1 MMRRNQTS
9 YLFRNWCLG
18 PVLAALFTLAGCG
31 GSSDP
36 ASESSSSSVALDPT
50 RLAADQTLVRGG
62 GSEPESLDPHKISG
76 TVESA
81 LLRDLLETLVI
92 AAPDGGVRPAVA
104 ESWETTDNQTYIF
117 KLRENAKWSNG
128 DAVTADDF
136 VYSWRRLVDPATA
149 SKYAWY
155 LAAAKV
161 ENAQAISEGKQ
172 PPEDLGVE
180 AVDPMTL
187 KVVLEAP
194 VPYFVSMLVHASTS
208 PVHKDTV
215 EKYGDQW
222 TRVGNYVGNGAFKLT
237 EWMVNERIE
246 YVKNEYYWD
255 VANVK
260 LDKVRNLPI
269 ASPNAELKRY
279 EAGEIDFAYS
289 IPIEHIHRLKKERGD
304 EVKTTPYIGTY
315 YYEFN
320 NTRPPFDDARVRKA
334 LAYAIDRD
342 IMAHKVMG
350 RGEEPSFHLTP
361 GVVKGF
367 DAPPTPWS
375 QLAQADRVAKAKALL
390 AEAGYNAENPLK
402 FSVLYNTNDNH
413 KKVAVAISA
422 MWKQNLEH
430 VDVTLENQE
439 WKTYLSTRANT
450 DFDIARAGWIGDY
463 NEPSTML
470 KLLLTD
476 GGSNYAKYSNP
487 SYDALLAKSSKEM
500 DMAQRAEYY
509 AQAEEILA
517 EDMPIA
523 PIYQY
528 VIQHMVKPHVG
539 GYAADPLDN
548 YYSKDMWIIEH

>member
-1 MMRRNQTS
+1 MLPHLQLKRSRT
-9 YLFRNWCLG
+9 WHIG
-18 PVLAALFTLAGCG
+18 PLLAALLALGGCG
-31 GSSDP
+31 APSDP
-36 ASESSSSSVALDPT
+36 SSETSKQTAVKLDPT
-50 RLAADQTLVRGG
+50 KLAADQTLVRGG
-62 GSEPESLDPHKISG
+62 GSEPETLDPHKISG

-92 AAPDGGVRPAVA
+92 ASADGGVRPGVA
-104 ESWETTDNQTYIF
+104 ESWETTDNQHYFF
-117 KLRENAKWSNG
+117 KIREDAKWSNG
-128 DAVTADDF
+128 DPVTAEDF

-155 LAAAKV
+155 LAAGKV
-161 ENAQAISEGKQ
+161 KNAQDITEGKQ
-172 PPEDLGVE
+172 PAESLGVE
-180 AVDPMTL
+180 AVDANTF
-187 KVVLEAP
+187 KVSLEAP

-208 PVHKDTV
+208 PVHKGTV
-215 EKYGDQW
+215 EQYGDQW
-222 TRVGNYVGNGAFKLT
+222 TRVGNFVGNGAFRLT
-237 EWMVNERIE
+237 EWVVNERIE
-246 YVKNEYYWD
+246 YVKSENYWD
-255 VANVK
+255 AANVK
-260 LDKVRNLPI
+260 LQKVRSLPI

-279 EAGEIDFAYS
+279 EAGEIDFAYD
-289 IPIEHIHRLKKERGD
+289 IPIEHINRLRKERGD

-320 NTRPPFDDARVRKA
+320 TTQPPFNDARVRKA
-334 LAYAIDRD
+334 LAYAIDRE
-342 IMAHKVMG
+342 IMAYKVMG

-367 DAPPTPWS
+367 DAPPTAWS
-375 QLAQADRVAKAKALL
+375 QKTQAERVAKAKELL
-390 AEAGYNAENPLK
+390 AEAGYNEQNPLK

-413 KKVAVAISA
+413 KKVAVAITA
-422 MWKQNLEH
+422 MWKQTLGN

-439 WKTYLSTRANT
+439 WKTYLDTRANT

-476 GGSNYAKYSNP
+476 GGSNYSKYSNAK
-487 SYDALLAKSSKEM
+487 YDELLAKSSKEL
-500 DMAQRAEYY
+500 DVNKRAEYY